1 MDDDLELTPE
11 ALDAWGRAMAE
22 IERRSQ
28 VCADAARLNWGAG
41 RNVDGVRLNP

>member
-22 IERRSQ
+22 IERRSK
-28 VCADAARLNWGAG
+28 VCSVSPPPGYWRRASSHSR
-41 RNVDGVRLNP
+41 